1 VTDQP
6 VITSAH
12 KDISVAAVM
21 VEANLGEDREVAG
34 DSCLVRAYFGEA
46 DVGDVVAD
54 DSLHPRRLCRCVWCC
69 DGSAEK
75 LDDRCPTADRVAAA
89 QLEFAVLAKGLSKVV
104 ESQGVTRQ
112 L

>member
-1 VTDQP
+1 
-6 VITSAH
+6 
-12 KDISVAAVM
+12 
-21 VEANLGEDREVAG
+21 
-34 DSCLVRAYFGEA
+34 
-46 DVGDVVAD
+46 VAD

-104 ESQGVTRQ
+104 ESQGVTRPVVAGKRVTGYARARPAPKAP
-112 L
+112 